1 MKTLIIYLIFFSATI
16 SNEVNSLFSQVDSTF
31 RYKQEAFFGFNY
43 DVKYDS
49 TFFGINLGYSRFI
62 QDSKRIF
69 YRIDVQNH
77 KQYFSS
83 TFGNNNGKNAED
95 YYKDL
100 TVNRITLNNMFSL
113 RFFQKHKDRFYFEL
127 GFLIGIDLWQQKKG
141 KYFKHTGF
149 YEYAESEDIV
159 KKGFLVPKNAALHIG
174 CGIRVSKKILLKPEL
189 RLSVLTFDR
198 VYEGQENRNL
208 GTVLL
213 AHFNL
218 SYLF

>member
-1 MKTLIIYLIFFSATI
+1 MKSLIFCLTLCNF
-16 SNEVNSLFSQVDSTF
+16 LFSQADSTF
-31 RYKQEAFFGFNY
+31 RKKQEVFCGMYY

-49 TFFGINLGYSRFI
+49 TFFGVNLGYTRFI
-62 QDSKRIF
+62 ADSKRTF

-83 TFGNNNGKNAED
+83 TFGNNNGKNSED

-100 TVNRITLNNMFSL
+100 TINRITLNNMFSY

-141 KYFKHTGF
+141 KYLKWTGF
-149 YEYAESEDIV
+149 YEYAEAKDTIR
-159 KKGFLVPKNAALHIG
+159 KGFLVPNNAALHLG
-174 CGIRVSKKILLKPEL
+174 CGIRVSKKIRLKPEL
-189 RLSVLTFDR
+189 RMSLFTFDR
-198 VYEGQENRNL
+198 VYTGEENRNL
-208 GTVLL
+208 DGVLL
-213 AHFNL
+213 ANFNL